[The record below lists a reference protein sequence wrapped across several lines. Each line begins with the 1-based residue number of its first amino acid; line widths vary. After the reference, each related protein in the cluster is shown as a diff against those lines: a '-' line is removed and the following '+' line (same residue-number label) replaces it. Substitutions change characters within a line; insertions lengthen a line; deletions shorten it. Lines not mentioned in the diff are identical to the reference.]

1 MSCKGFKVICTE
13 NPYATCVTRSFFR
26 SFHVASR
33 RLFLA
38 NCRICA

>member
-1 MSCKGFKVICTE
+1 MSCKGFKAIFTK
-13 NPYATCVTRSFFR
+13 NPYAACVTRSFFR

-38 NCRICA
+38 SFRICA